1 MSQSTHLERMQN
13 RLRPTIMHV
22 LRYPIVWLGLVVV
35 LATPALILGTRWA
48 VQANTPANTPV
59 PADLFIQS
67 VVKLDG
73 TLGWHQLCPSLQAQM
88 PLSELTSQVETQRIA
103 ASGQGL
109 TLTESYIGAHPRP
122 QGGEVRVYVVTAHR
136 PNGWVEQRTY
146 SVYTQVSGCVEDIK
160 NS

>member
-1 MSQSTHLERMQN
+1 MSRSTHLERTQN
-13 RLRPTIMHV
+13 RLQSTIMHV

-35 LATPALILGTRWA
+35 LATPTLILGTRWV
-48 VQANTPANTPV
+48 VQANTPV

-88 PLSELTSQVETQRIA
+88 PLSELTRQVETQRIA

-109 TLTESYIGAHPRP
+109 TLTEEYVGAYPRP
-122 QGGEVRVYVVTAHR
+122 QGGEIRVYVVTAHR
-136 PNGWVEQRTY
+136 PNGWVEQRIY
-146 SVYTQVSGCVEDIK
+146 NVYTQASGCVEDIK

>member
-1 MSQSTHLERMQN
+1 MWNAH
-13 RLRPTIMHV
+13 
-22 LRYPIVWLGLVVV
+22 RYGMFWWGGGGV
-35 LATPALILGTRWA
+35 LAPPALFRGTGGA
-48 VQANTPANTPV
+48 VRANPPPNSPV

-103 ASGQGL
+103 ASGHGL

-136 PNGWVEQRTY
+136 PNCWVEQRTY
-146 SVYTQVSGCVEDIK
+146 SVYTQASGCVEDIK